1 MKKILIV
8 EDDKLLNKGVKFALE
23 IEGYTILD
31 TYNYEE
37 GYKAFLKDKVDLVLL
52 DINLPDE
59 SGSKLSME
67 IRKNSEI
74 PIIFITAKDTESDII
89 DGFNLGCDDYISKPF
104 SIEVLKQR
112 IKAVLRRTN
121 LVENTVFVYEDITI
135 DFNKMDVKKDGISIK
150 LTAKEYRLLELL
162 VKNSGQV
169 LTRRTILEKLWDTD
183 GNFVDENALN
193 VNIRRLRKKIED
205 DSKNPKYIITV
216 FSIGYTWGKTS

>member
-1 MKKILIV
+1 M
-8 EDDKLLNKGVKFALE
+8 
-23 IEGYTILD
+23 
-31 TYNYEE
+31 
-37 GYKAFLKDKVDLVLL
+37 
-52 DINLPDE
+52 
-59 SGSKLSME
+59 
-67 IRKNSEI
+67 
-74 PIIFITAKDTESDII
+74 
-89 DGFNLGCDDYISKPF
+89 
-104 SIEVLKQR
+104 LKQR

-121 LVENTVFVYEDITI
+121 LVDNELFVYEDITI
-135 DFNKMDVKKDGISIK
+135 DFNKMDVKKNGITIK

>member
-89 DGFNLGCDDYISKPF
+89 DGFKLGCDDYISKPF